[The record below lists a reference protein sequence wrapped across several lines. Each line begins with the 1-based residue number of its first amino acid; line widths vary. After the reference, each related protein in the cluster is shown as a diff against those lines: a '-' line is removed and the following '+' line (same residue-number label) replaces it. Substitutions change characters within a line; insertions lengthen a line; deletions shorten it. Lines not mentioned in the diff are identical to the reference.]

1 MHAIGH
7 DARSNQQ
14 RHVTMID
21 PKFTTG
27 DTVRLIPSP
36 YIPKALG
43 EFKIVRRLPV
53 EHGMHGY
60 RIQSLADGHLRA
72 VMEIEIA

>member
-1 MHAIGH
+1 M
-7 DARSNQQ
+7 
-14 RHVTMID
+14 D
-21 PKFTTG
+21 PRFTAG

-36 YIPKALG
+36 YLSRGLG

-60 RIQSLADGHLRA
+60 RVESISDGHLRV
-72 VMEIEIA
+72 VMECEIEQ